1 MGTEQETLI
10 YIEDKDKL
18 DASVAANAFAHKDV
32 KNRVYINTLGA
43 ELALKYLASEDI
55 DVSNIHNIHS
65 IKKILE
71 ELDISDIMLP
81 NIHIDV
87 RVVFDENA
95 IFIPK
100 SHFEYNLV
108 PDIYLVFHLAKDLS
122 HVKFLGF
129 FDPKLINKNNA
140 NDQYYFIEKEKLSS
154 AKDLKKYIEEHN
166 GSTNENLADEDVSN
180 SERIIMA
187 MSDNDISE
195 EDKKYL
201 INQLTKSADLRD
213 KFIEYENFETLSYK
227 AMTSSEIKKPEVKNP
242 VEKVN
247 SDAIVDSAV
256 EEIPED
262 VTENL
267 EIGNVELE
275 QLEPIEDISLDEFA
289 ETENSKEEVSNVNND
304 ATSSSALAD
313 IAGATIAGAVAG
325 TVAGAGVMA
334 VGEVAGAVSAVSGVE
349 AVTEAGIDLASAGLD
364 VAKNLVTGASEETI
378 SFDNIDLPAEED
390 VAQPVEN
397 TELET
402 ISLDNMELPVDES
415 QADFLNS
422 AEETIS
428 FDDVEDLNKPEM
440 DTVAEPLDFENDKI
454 SLDDV
459 DTSVIEP
466 LSEDINL
473 NENNMMSFDD
483 VDVNNLDTTSVQ
495 PAETADADS
504 LSLENIDSID
514 LPEDENLTLD
524 NIDDTIS
531 LEEDNLNEAVEAPQ
545 AKVEETVE
553 ENIEPEIVEDETDGF
568 GTNLLENLSTENLDN
583 ISIEDLNF
591 EDDNTSQ
598 TNSDDVASTE
608 LLSQIDDVLN
618 SSTTAETPVLED
630 ENIPTSI
637 DDIPEI
643 SDLTEDTEIS
653 NADSFSDDSI
663 IETNLG
669 EENKEAQ
676 EITDIENEETQNIE
690 EFLGEN
696 NSTDTNTNELLS
708 DVKPEEALE
717 SEIDQKEDTS
727 ENKSID
733 VLFNDMDTATD
744 TGLDNLEDIAPQNSQ
759 SATLVKDKLK
769 QNKKTII
776 IAAALVTVLTATSA
790 ITFLKPKNNN
800 SSDVIEPIAPKT
812 SPVPDETIVNNND
825 NENVLATNT
834 PDIKKDAMATVQKA
848 PQNKELKNTPIKP
861 KQGAKES
868 YMEVSKLVWDV
879 PDSLSYSPKMQNYLR
894 TTGKSIKLSLS
905 ADLLLANEYAYTNQ
919 VKIFLKISKNGIVQD
934 SKVVASSGSNQID
947 KIVLQSVK
955 DTLNAVKPPSDEI
968 KSPDFNLA
976 LIIYF

>member
-304 ATSSSALAD
+304 ATSSNALAD

-325 TVAGAGVMA
+325 TVAGAGAMA

-364 VAKNLVTGASEETI
+364 VAKDLVTGASEKTI

-402 ISLDNMELPVDES
+402 ISLDNVELPVDES

-422 AEETIS
+422 TEETIS
-428 FDDVEDLNKPEM
+428 FDNVEDLNKPEM

-483 VDVNNLDTTSVQ
+483 VDVDNLDTTSVQ

-524 NIDDTIS
+524 SIDDTIS
-531 LEEDNLNEAVEAPQ
+531 LEEDNLNGAVEETQ
-545 AKVEETVE
+545 AKGEETVE

-663 IETNLG
+663 IETNLE

-776 IAAALVTVLTATSA
+776 IAAALVTVLTAASA
-790 ITFLKPKNNN
+790 VTFLKPKNNN

-848 PQNKELKNTPIKP
+848 PQSKELKNTPIKP

>member
-18 DASVAANAFAHKDV
+18 DASVTANAFAHKDV

-100 SHFEYNLV
+100 AHFEYNLV

-227 AMTSSEIKKPEVKNP
+227 AMTSSEIKKPEVKSP

-289 ETENSKEEVSNVNND
+289 ETENSKEEVSSVNND
-304 ATSSSALAD
+304 ETSSSALAD

-325 TVAGAGVMA
+325 TVAGAGAMA

-378 SFDNIDLPAEED
+378 SFDNVDLPAVED

-402 ISLDNMELPVDES
+402 ISLDNVELPVDES

-428 FDDVEDLNKPEM
+428 FDNVEDLNKPEM
-440 DTVAEPLDFENDKI
+440 DTVVEPLDFENDKI

-524 NIDDTIS
+524 SIDDTIS

-545 AKVEETVE
+545 AKVEQTVE
-553 ENIEPEIVEDETDGF
+553 ENTEPEIVEDETDGF
-568 GTNLLENLSTENLDN
+568 GTNLLENLNSVNLDN
-583 ISIEDLNF
+583 VSIEDLDLG
-591 EDDNTSQ
+591 DDNAS
-598 TNSDDVASTE
+598 NSDIEDVSSSE

-618 SSTTAETPVLED
+618 SSTLAETPVSSAENTPLSLD
-630 ENIPTSI
+630 E
-637 DDIPEI
+637 IPEI
-643 SDLTEDTEIS
+643 SDFGSTKEQEVNNSIDELLDGNNVEGSADSNNGETNSAIAGDLDELLGDVDADSAENYQEAETEDNEA
-653 NADSFSDDSI
+653 NQ
-663 IETNLG
+663 G
-669 EENKEAQ
+669 E
-676 EITDIENEETQNIE
+676 D
-690 EFLGEN
+690 
-696 NSTDTNTNELLS
+696 
-708 DVKPEEALE
+708 
-717 SEIDQKEDTS
+717 
-727 ENKSID
+727 KSID
-733 VLFNDMDTATD
+733 VLFNDTD
-744 TGLDNLEDIAPQNSQ
+744 PVSDAELDNLESLPSQNIPGGALIKEKPKAGKNKILVT
-759 SATLVKDKLK
+759 AT
-769 QNKKTII
+769 
-776 IAAALVTVLTATSA
+776 LVTVLAAASA
-790 ITFLKPKNNN
+790 ITFLKPKQDNAA
-800 SSDVIEPIAPKT
+800 DILDPVVPKT
-812 SPVPDETIVNNND
+812 SPAPESVTSDNND
-825 NENVLATNT
+825 SENILATNA

-905 ADLLLANEYAYTNQ
+905 ADLLLADEYAYTNQ
-919 VKIFLKISKNGIVQD
+919 VKVSLKLGRDGAIQD
-934 SKVVASSGSNQID
+934 SRIVSSSGSNQID

-955 DTLNAVKPPSDEI
+955 ETLSVVKPPSDEI

>member
-18 DASVAANAFAHKDV
+18 DASVTANAFAHKDV

-227 AMTSSEIKKPEVKNP
+227 AMTSSEIKKPEVKSP
-242 VEKVN
+242 VEEVN
-247 SDAIVDSAV
+247 SDAVVDSAV

-275 QLEPIEDISLDEFA
+275 QLEPIEDISLDEFT
-289 ETENSKEEVSNVNND
+289 ETENSKEEVSSVNND
-304 ATSSSALAD
+304 KTSSSALAD

-325 TVAGAGVMA
+325 TVAGAGAMA

-349 AVTEAGIDLASAGLD
+349 AVTDAGIDLASAGLD

-378 SFDNIDLPAEED
+378 SFDNVDLPAVED

-397 TELET
+397 TQLET
-402 ISLDNMELPVDES
+402 ISLDNVELPVDES

-428 FDDVEDLNKPEM
+428 FDNVEDLNKPEM

-483 VDVNNLDTTSVQ
+483 VDVDNLDTTSVQ

-524 NIDDTIS
+524 SIDDTIS

-545 AKVEETVE
+545 AKVEQTVE

-568 GTNLLENLSTENLDN
+568 GTNLLENLNSVNLDN
-583 ISIEDLNF
+583 VSIEDLDLG
-591 EDDNTSQ
+591 DDNAS
-598 TNSDDVASTE
+598 NSDIEDVSSSE

-618 SSTTAETPVLED
+618 SSTLAETPVSSAENTPSSLD
-630 ENIPTSI
+630 E
-637 DDIPEI
+637 IPEI
-643 SDLTEDTEIS
+643 SDFGSTKEQEVNNSIDELLDGNDVEGS
-653 NADSFSDDSI
+653 ADSNNG
-663 IETNLG
+663 ETNSAIAGDL
-669 EENKEAQ
+669 
-676 EITDIENEETQNIE
+676 D
-690 EFLGEN
+690 
-696 NSTDTNTNELLS
+696 ELLG
-708 DVKPEEALE
+708 DVDADSAENYQEAE
-717 SEIDQKEDTS
+717 TKDNEANQGED
-727 ENKSID
+727 KSID
-733 VLFNDMDTATD
+733 VLFNDTD
-744 TGLDNLEDIAPQNSQ
+744 PVSDAELDNLESLPSQNIPGGALIKEKPKAGKNKILVT
-759 SATLVKDKLK
+759 AT
-769 QNKKTII
+769 
-776 IAAALVTVLTATSA
+776 LVTVLAAASA
-790 ITFLKPKNNN
+790 ITFLKPKQDNAA
-800 SSDVIEPIAPKT
+800 DILDPVVPKT
-812 SPVPDETIVNNND
+812 SPAPESVTSDNND
-825 NENVLATNT
+825 SENILATNA

-905 ADLLLANEYAYTNQ
+905 ADLLLADEYAYTNQ
-919 VKIFLKISKNGIVQD
+919 VKVSLKLGKDGAIQD
-934 SKVVASSGSNQID
+934 SRIVSSSGSNQID

-955 DTLNAVKPPSDEI
+955 ETLSVVKPPSDEI

>member
-18 DASVAANAFAHKDV
+18 DASVTANAFAHKDV

-100 SHFEYNLV
+100 AHFEYNLV
-108 PDIYLVFHLAKDLS
+108 PDIYLVFYLAKDLS
-122 HVKFLGF
+122 YVKFLGF

-227 AMTSSEIKKPEVKNP
+227 AMTSSEIKKPEVKSP

-247 SDAIVDSAV
+247 SDAIVDSTV

-267 EIGNVELE
+267 GIGNVELE

-289 ETENSKEEVSNVNND
+289 ETENSKEEVSSVNND
-304 ATSSSALAD
+304 ETSSNALAD

-325 TVAGAGVMA
+325 TVAGAVAGTVAGAGAMA

-378 SFDNIDLPAEED
+378 SFDNVDLPAVED

-402 ISLDNMELPVDES
+402 ISLDNVELPVDES

-428 FDDVEDLNKPEM
+428 FDNVEDLNKPEM

-524 NIDDTIS
+524 SIDDTIS

-545 AKVEETVE
+545 AKVEQTVE

-568 GTNLLENLSTENLDN
+568 GTNLLENLNSENLDN
-583 ISIEDLNF
+583 VSIEDLDLGDENA
-591 EDDNTSQ
+591 S
-598 TNSDDVASTE
+598 NSDIEDISSSE

-618 SSTTAETPVLED
+618 SSTLAETPVSSAENTPSSLD
-630 ENIPTSI
+630 E
-637 DDIPEI
+637 IPEI
-643 SDLTEDTEIS
+643 SDLGSTKEQEVNNSIDELLDGNDVEGSADSNNAEINSAIDGGLDELLGDVDADSAENYQEAETEDNEA
-653 NADSFSDDSI
+653 NQ
-663 IETNLG
+663 G
-669 EENKEAQ
+669 E
-676 EITDIENEETQNIE
+676 D
-690 EFLGEN
+690 
-696 NSTDTNTNELLS
+696 
-708 DVKPEEALE
+708 
-717 SEIDQKEDTS
+717 
-727 ENKSID
+727 KSID
-733 VLFNDMDTATD
+733 VLFNDTD
-744 TGLDNLEDIAPQNSQ
+744 PVSDAELDNLESLPSQNIPGGALIKEKPKAGKNKILVT
-759 SATLVKDKLK
+759 AT
-769 QNKKTII
+769 
-776 IAAALVTVLTATSA
+776 LVTVLAAASA
-790 ITFLKPKNNN
+790 ITFLKPKQDNAA
-800 SSDVIEPIAPKT
+800 DILDPVVPKT
-812 SPVPDETIVNNND
+812 SPAPESVTSDNND
-825 NENVLATNT
+825 SENILATNA

-905 ADLLLANEYAYTNQ
+905 ADLLLADEYAYTNQ
-919 VKIFLKISKNGIVQD
+919 VKVSLKLGKDGAIQD
-934 SKVVASSGSNQID
+934 SRIVSSSGSNQID

-955 DTLNAVKPPSDEI
+955 ETLSVVKPPSDEI

>member
-18 DASVAANAFAHKDV
+18 DASVTANAFAHKDV

-213 KFIEYENFETLSYK
+213 KFIEYENFEALSYK
-227 AMTSSEIKKPEVKNP
+227 AMTSSEIKKPEVKSP
-242 VEKVN
+242 VEEVN
-247 SDAIVDSAV
+247 SDAVVDSAV

-289 ETENSKEEVSNVNND
+289 ETENSKEEVSSVNND
-304 ATSSSALAD
+304 KTSSSALAD

-325 TVAGAGVMA
+325 TVAGAGAMA

-378 SFDNIDLPAEED
+378 SFDNVDLPAVED

-402 ISLDNMELPVDES
+402 ISLDNVELPVDES

-428 FDDVEDLNKPEM
+428 FDNVEDLNKPEM

-495 PAETADADS
+495 PTETADADS

-524 NIDDTIS
+524 SIDDTIS
-531 LEEDNLNEAVEAPQ
+531 LEEDNLNETVEEPQ
-545 AKVEETVE
+545 AKVEQTVE

-568 GTNLLENLSTENLDN
+568 GTNLLENLNSENLDN
-583 ISIEDLNF
+583 VSIEDLDLGDENA
-591 EDDNTSQ
+591 S
-598 TNSDDVASTE
+598 NSDIEDISSSE

-618 SSTTAETPVLED
+618 SSTLAETPVSSAENTPSSLD
-630 ENIPTSI
+630 E
-637 DDIPEI
+637 IPEI
-643 SDLTEDTEIS
+643 SDLGSTKEQEVNNSIDELLDGNEVEG
-653 NADSFSDDSI
+653 NADSNNDEINSSI
-663 IETNLG
+663 AGL
-669 EENKEAQ
+669 
-676 EITDIENEETQNIE
+676 D
-690 EFLGEN
+690 
-696 NSTDTNTNELLS
+696 ELLG
-708 DVKPEEALE
+708 DVDADSAENYQEAE
-717 SEIDQKEDTS
+717 TEANEANQGED
-727 ENKSID
+727 KSID
-733 VLFNDMDTATD
+733 VLFNDTD
-744 TGLDNLEDIAPQNSQ
+744 PVSDAELDNLESLPSQNIPGGALIKEKPKAGKNKILVT
-759 SATLVKDKLK
+759 AT
-769 QNKKTII
+769 
-776 IAAALVTVLTATSA
+776 LVTVLAAASA
-790 ITFLKPKNNN
+790 ITFLKPKQDNAA
-800 SSDVIEPIAPKT
+800 DILDPVVPKT
-812 SPVPDETIVNNND
+812 SPAPESVTSDNND
-825 NENVLATNT
+825 SENILATNA

-905 ADLLLANEYAYTNQ
+905 ADLLLADEYAYTNQ
-919 VKIFLKISKNGIVQD
+919 VKVSLKLGKDGAIQD
-934 SKVVASSGSNQID
+934 SRIVSSSGSNQID

-955 DTLNAVKPPSDEI
+955 ETLSVVKPPSDEI

>member
-18 DASVAANAFAHKDV
+18 DASVTANAFAHKDV

-100 SHFEYNLV
+100 AHFEYNLV

-227 AMTSSEIKKPEVKNP
+227 AMTSSEIKKPEVKSP

-256 EEIPED
+256 DEIPED

-289 ETENSKEEVSNVNND
+289 ETENSKEEVSSVNND
-304 ATSSSALAD
+304 ETSSSALAD

-325 TVAGAGVMA
+325 TVAGAGAMA

-378 SFDNIDLPAEED
+378 SFDNVDLPAVED

-402 ISLDNMELPVDES
+402 ISLDNVELPVDES

-428 FDDVEDLNKPEM
+428 FDNVEDLNKPEM

-524 NIDDTIS
+524 SIDDTIS

-545 AKVEETVE
+545 AKVEQTVE

-568 GTNLLENLSTENLDN
+568 GTNLLENLNSENLDN
-583 ISIEDLNF
+583 VSIEDLDLG
-591 EDDNTSQ
+591 DDNAS
-598 TNSDDVASTE
+598 NSDIEDVSSSE

-618 SSTTAETPVLED
+618 SSTLAETPVSSAENTPLSLD
-630 ENIPTSI
+630 E
-637 DDIPEI
+637 IPEI
-643 SDLTEDTEIS
+643 SDFGSTKEQEVNNSIDELLDGNNVEGSADSNNGETNSAIAGDLDELLGDVDADSAENYQEAETEDNEA
-653 NADSFSDDSI
+653 NQ
-663 IETNLG
+663 G
-669 EENKEAQ
+669 E
-676 EITDIENEETQNIE
+676 D
-690 EFLGEN
+690 
-696 NSTDTNTNELLS
+696 
-708 DVKPEEALE
+708 
-717 SEIDQKEDTS
+717 
-727 ENKSID
+727 KSID
-733 VLFNDMDTATD
+733 VLFNDTD
-744 TGLDNLEDIAPQNSQ
+744 PVSDAELDNLESLPSQNIPGGALIKEKPKAGKNKILVT
-759 SATLVKDKLK
+759 AT
-769 QNKKTII
+769 
-776 IAAALVTVLTATSA
+776 LVTVLAAASA
-790 ITFLKPKNNN
+790 ITFLKPKQDNAT
-800 SSDVIEPIAPKT
+800 DILDPVVPKT
-812 SPVPDETIVNNND
+812 SPAPESVTSDNND
-825 NENVLATNT
+825 SENILATNA

-905 ADLLLANEYAYTNQ
+905 ADLLLADEYAYTNQ
-919 VKIFLKISKNGIVQD
+919 VKVSLKLGKDGAIQD
-934 SKVVASSGSNQID
+934 SRIVSSSGSNQID

-955 DTLNAVKPPSDEI
+955 ETLSVVKPPSDEI

>member
-18 DASVAANAFAHKDV
+18 DASVTANAFAHKDV

-100 SHFEYNLV
+100 AHFEYNLV

-227 AMTSSEIKKPEVKNP
+227 AMTSSEIKKPEVKSP

-247 SDAIVDSAV
+247 SDAIVDSTV

-289 ETENSKEEVSNVNND
+289 ETENSKEEVSSVNND
-304 ATSSSALAD
+304 ETSSSALAD

-325 TVAGAGVMA
+325 TVAGAGAMA

-378 SFDNIDLPAEED
+378 SFDNVDLPAVED

-402 ISLDNMELPVDES
+402 ISLDNVELPVDES

-428 FDDVEDLNKPEM
+428 FDNVEDLNKPEM

-524 NIDDTIS
+524 SIDDTIS
-531 LEEDNLNEAVEAPQ
+531 LEEDNLNEAVEEPQ
-545 AKVEETVE
+545 AKVEQTVE

-568 GTNLLENLSTENLDN
+568 GTNLLENLNSENLDN
-583 ISIEDLNF
+583 VSIEDLDLGDENA
-591 EDDNTSQ
+591 S
-598 TNSDDVASTE
+598 NSDIEDISSSE

-618 SSTTAETPVLED
+618 SSALAETPVSSA
-630 ENIPTSI
+630 ENIPSSL
-637 DDIPEI
+637 DEIPEI
-643 SDLTEDTEIS
+643 SDFGSTKEQEVNNSIDELLDGNNVEGSADSNNGETNSAIAGDLDELLGDVDADSAENYQEAETEDNEA
-653 NADSFSDDSI
+653 NQ
-663 IETNLG
+663 G
-669 EENKEAQ
+669 E
-676 EITDIENEETQNIE
+676 D
-690 EFLGEN
+690 
-696 NSTDTNTNELLS
+696 
-708 DVKPEEALE
+708 
-717 SEIDQKEDTS
+717 
-727 ENKSID
+727 KSID
-733 VLFNDMDTATD
+733 VLFNDTD
-744 TGLDNLEDIAPQNSQ
+744 PVSDAELDNLESLPSQNIPGGALIKEKPKAGKNKILVT
-759 SATLVKDKLK
+759 AT
-769 QNKKTII
+769 
-776 IAAALVTVLTATSA
+776 LVTVLAAASA
-790 ITFLKPKNNN
+790 ITFLKPKQDNAA
-800 SSDVIEPIAPKT
+800 DILDPVVPKT
-812 SPVPDETIVNNND
+812 SPAPESVTSDNND
-825 NENVLATNT
+825 SENILATNA

-905 ADLLLANEYAYTNQ
+905 ADLLLADEYAYTNQ
-919 VKIFLKISKNGIVQD
+919 VKVSLKLGRDGAIQD
-934 SKVVASSGSNQID
+934 SRIVSSSGSNQID

-955 DTLNAVKPPSDEI
+955 ETLSVVKPPSDEI

>member
-18 DASVAANAFAHKDV
+18 DASVTANAFAHKDV

-100 SHFEYNLV
+100 AHFEYNLV

-227 AMTSSEIKKPEVKNP
+227 AMTSSEIKKPEVKSP

-289 ETENSKEEVSNVNND
+289 ETENSKEEVSSVNND
-304 ATSSSALAD
+304 ETSSSALAD

-325 TVAGAGVMA
+325 TVAGAGAMA
-334 VGEVAGAVSAVSGVE
+334 VGEVAGAVSAASGVE

-378 SFDNIDLPAEED
+378 SSDNVDLPAVED

-402 ISLDNMELPVDES
+402 ISLDNVELPVDES

-428 FDDVEDLNKPEM
+428 FDNVEDLNKPEM
-440 DTVAEPLDFENDKI
+440 GTVAEPLDFENDKI

-524 NIDDTIS
+524 SIDDTIS
-531 LEEDNLNEAVEAPQ
+531 LEEDNLNEAVEEPQ
-545 AKVEETVE
+545 AKVEQTVE

-568 GTNLLENLSTENLDN
+568 GTNLLENLNSENLDN
-583 ISIEDLNF
+583 VSIEDLDLGDENA
-591 EDDNTSQ
+591 S
-598 TNSDDVASTE
+598 NSDIEDISSSE

-618 SSTTAETPVLED
+618 SSTLAETPVSSAENTPSSLD
-630 ENIPTSI
+630 E
-637 DDIPEI
+637 IPEI
-643 SDLTEDTEIS
+643 SDLGSTKEQEVNNSIDELLDGNDVEGSADSNSAEINSAIDGGLDELLGDVDADSAENYQEAETEDNEA
-653 NADSFSDDSI
+653 NQ
-663 IETNLG
+663 G
-669 EENKEAQ
+669 E
-676 EITDIENEETQNIE
+676 D
-690 EFLGEN
+690 
-696 NSTDTNTNELLS
+696 
-708 DVKPEEALE
+708 
-717 SEIDQKEDTS
+717 
-727 ENKSID
+727 KSID
-733 VLFNDMDTATD
+733 VLFNDTD
-744 TGLDNLEDIAPQNSQ
+744 PVSDAELDNLESLPSQNIPGGALIKEKPKAGKNKILVT
-759 SATLVKDKLK
+759 AT
-769 QNKKTII
+769 
-776 IAAALVTVLTATSA
+776 LVTVLAAASA
-790 ITFLKPKNNN
+790 ITFLKPKQDNAA
-800 SSDVIEPIAPKT
+800 DILDPVVPKT
-812 SPVPDETIVNNND
+812 SPAPESVTSDNND
-825 NENVLATNT
+825 SENILATNA

-905 ADLLLANEYAYTNQ
+905 ADLLLADEYAYTNQ
-919 VKIFLKISKNGIVQD
+919 VKVSLKLGKDGAIQD
-934 SKVVASSGSNQID
+934 SRIVSSSGSNQID

-955 DTLNAVKPPSDEI
+955 ETLSVVKPPSDEI